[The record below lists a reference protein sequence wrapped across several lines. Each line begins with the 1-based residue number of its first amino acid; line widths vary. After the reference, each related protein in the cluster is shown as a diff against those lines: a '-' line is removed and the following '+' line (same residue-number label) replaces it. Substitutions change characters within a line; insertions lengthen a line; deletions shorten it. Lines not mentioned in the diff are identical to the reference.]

1 MITNQE
7 NTYWSLLLE
16 VEESSLVPGAF
27 HPKVVLL
34 APFPL
39 ALPPAVDGQVSDG
52 EDGFV
57 VGTFYQDLRFR
68 FEILA
73 DLQARATTR
82 MTSPAAPAQTPSST
96 AHPTDQNWLTLINI
110 WSTLDRLC

>member
-1 MITNQE
+1 MQNTQPSGNEDDQE

-39 ALPPAVDGQVSDG
+39 ALPPAVDGQVSDE

-57 VGTFYQDLRFR
+57 VGTFYQDLRFK
-68 FEILA
+68 I
-73 DLQARATTR
+73 
-82 MTSPAAPAQTPSST
+82 
-96 AHPTDQNWLTLINI
+96 
-110 WSTLDRLC
+110 